1 MARSRKIDIGF
12 FDQAWVVALI
22 CAGRPDLV
30 LLFIFLIVTCK
41 NNVGI
46 FEVNPRL
53 WNCMLNPRRPFTA
66 DDPFTSFGNRI
77 RSIKGHPDKGI
88 IVQFCDFQRNFS
100 QASSQWQ
107 WVVKDLDGVGLKYED
122 LGEMKKDVR
131 QPDLPLGLPP
141 PPIET
146 AKRTRKEEE
155 RPARAKIPPSAE
167 DVRAYCAARANGI
180 DPQAF
185 IDFYAWKGWK
195 VGNQPM
201 RDWQAAVR
209 TWEKRDGRGA
219 GKKTTPATTAST
231 PTDAAVRRMF

>member
-1 MARSRKIDIGF
+1 MAKSRKIDIGF
-12 FDQAWVVALI
+12 FDQAWVVSLI

-41 NNVGI
+41 NNVGV
-46 FEVNPRL
+46 FEVNPIL
-53 WNCMLNPRRPFTA
+53 WNYRLNPRRPFTSE
-66 DDPFTSFGNRI
+66 DPFTHFGNRI
-77 RSIKGHPDKGI
+77 RRIKGHPDKGI
-88 IVQFCDFQRNFS
+88 ILQFCDFQRNFS
-100 QASSQWQ
+100 TASSQWQ

-122 LGEMKKDVR
+122 LGGMKKDVC
-131 QPDLPLGLPP
+131 QPELPLGIP

-146 AKRTRKEEE
+146 ATRKRPSDE
-155 RPARAKIPPSAE
+155 RPSRAKIPPSAE
-167 DVRAYCAARANGI
+167 DVRAYCEQRANGI

-185 IDFYAWKGWK
+185 IDFYASKGWK